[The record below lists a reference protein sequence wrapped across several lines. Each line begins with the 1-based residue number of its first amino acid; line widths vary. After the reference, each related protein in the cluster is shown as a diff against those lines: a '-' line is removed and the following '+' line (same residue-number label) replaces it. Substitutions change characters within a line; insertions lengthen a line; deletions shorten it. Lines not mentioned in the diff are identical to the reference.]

1 VLFAGRFAPEKNLHV
16 LAQAVARL
24 GPRYV
29 LVLIGGGPV
38 RVADGPFA
46 GQVRAL
52 PFEREPAALARALAS
67 CDVFAHAGDI
77 ETFGLAPLE
86 AMACGTPVVVRKRG
100 GLADLVDDRVGAA
113 VDAEPDQLAAAFA
126 SAIRRLCDEAGT
138 PAGLARRA
146 AARQRALGYDWDV
159 LLPRLA
165 QRYATLI
172 HLRATRLGGRRRAGD
187 NGAVAGRLPRSAPDE
202 LIALAAAAGAAQF
215 ERTAAGPPAQPD
227 WHDPRHPLEPIPR
240 G

>member
-1 VLFAGRFAPEKNLHV
+1 
-16 LAQAVARL
+16 
-24 GPRYV
+24 
-29 LVLIGGGPV
+29 
-38 RVADGPFA
+38 
-46 GQVRAL
+46 
-52 PFEREPAALARALAS
+52 
-67 CDVFAHAGDI
+67 
-77 ETFGLAPLE
+77 
-86 AMACGTPVVVRKRG
+86 VVVRKRG
-100 GLADLVDDRVGAA
+100 GLADLVDDRVGCAI
-113 VDAEPDQLAAAFA
+113 DAEPDQLCAAFA

-138 PAGLARRA
+138 PAGQARRA

-187 NGAVAGRLPRSAPDE
+187 NPTAGGRPPRSAPDE

-215 ERTAAGPPAQPD
+215 ERAEAGALHD
-227 WHDPRHPLEPIPR
+227 WHRPGHPLEPLEPIPR